1 MIIEDLSKSQLG
13 RYFKI
18 ENEPSNLQSNI
29 SLKSIYLMKLFHFKK
44 KPLCKIHLLKMNRLL
59 EIFQI
64 YTF

>member
-29 SLKSIYLMKLFHFKK
+29 SLKSIYLMKLFHLKK
-44 KPLCKIHLLKMNRLL
+44 NSMQNSSPENK
-59 EIFQI
+59 
-64 YTF
+64 

>member
-29 SLKSIYLMKLFHFKK
+29 SLKSIYLMKLFHLKK
-44 KPLCKIHLLKMNRLL
+44 KLYAKFISWKW
-59 EIFQI
+59 ID
-64 YTF
+64 Y